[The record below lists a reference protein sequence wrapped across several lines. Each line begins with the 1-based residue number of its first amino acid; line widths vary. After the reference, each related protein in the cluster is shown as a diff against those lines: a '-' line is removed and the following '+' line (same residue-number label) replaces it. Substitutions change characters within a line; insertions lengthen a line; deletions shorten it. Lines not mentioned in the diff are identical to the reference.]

1 MIRYLRR
8 RIEERSTWA
17 AIGVA
22 VTAGAALS
30 APYSWIVII
39 AGVIGVLLPSPGR
52 REDGA

>member
-8 RIEERSTWA
+8 RLEERSTWA

-30 APYSWIVII
+30 PPYSWLVIA
-39 AGVIGVLLPSPGR
+39 AGVIGVLVPSPGKP
-52 REDGA
+52 EQGE